1 MNSGVFWS
9 GVIGLVDSLAPFC
22 DLCNSTLST
31 RRRFAA
37 RKLIQSFFSTRGKF
51 PSSPQL
57 GKCFFAK
64 YPTHVAGYEHFLTP
78 CSKTPSFGERY
89 CLVLVIIRSTQGLG
103 PRSNFSLS
111 ARGGSVNYT
120 ECAVRF
126 HGKIVIIWGL

>member
-9 GVIGLVDSLAPFC
+9 RVIGLVDSLAPFC

-37 RKLIQSFFSTRGKF
+37 RKLIQSLLFFSTRRKF

-103 PRSNFSLS
+103 RGQIFRSRPGVGQSTTLNVQF
-111 ARGGSVNYT
+111 V
-120 ECAVRF
+120 F
-126 HGKIVIIWGL
+126 MGK